1 MRWAGAVSAADLR
14 AAAAFALL
22 RAAAAY
28 QLSSSP
34 QVAFTYF
41 AVLNVVTG
49 LACDGGGVGKET
61 NRTNNAITVI
71 QCLEYAVGI

>member
-1 MRWAGAVSAADLR
+1 MLRWAGAVSAADLR

-41 AVLNVVTG
+41 AVLNV
-49 LACDGGGVGKET
+49 ACDGGGVGKET